1 MVGYELSSE
10 DKKLLKK
17 LKRKFQNNITHTARE
32 FCKQKE
38 LEYTDS
44 SRRKVSA
51 FFTKRKS
58 VKDEVLTP
66 QEESEYL
73 LAKGRVLK
81 KSKIYLFTW
90 EQNKTPLHD
99 GLWKNL
105 LAYKEFH
112 NAELSVILGRY
123 KNPTSH
129 FVDKEY
135 ESWNK
140 ETLPYR
146 DANRHNIHK
155 YVTVLSD
162 VKIQPTA
169 INPLSGLE
177 GMTGETTTIVGSP
190 KLHLKPVP
198 VLEGHPKKLLVTTGA
213 ITIPN
218 YVDSKA
224 GKKGEFTHKMGFT
237 IIEIKDG
244 ETFFIRQVEADE
256 NGDFIDLFYEVKDGI
271 VGKLNNIEAI
281 VLGDLH
287 APNYKNENID
297 LVDELVAKLKPKQL
311 VLHDLIDGESVNN
324 HILKNPVA
332 QHQRM
337 ITGND
342 DVELEI
348 GSVVEFLKKWPDQ
361 LKIIVQSNHND
372 RFDRWIIN
380 NDWTKDI
387 KNALPYLK
395 YTTAVLEGKAN
406 KGVIPYILES
416 KFTSDEILCLDY
428 DDSFIIKGYEV
439 AHHGH
444 IGANGSRGSI
454 EQFRKMSTRM
464 VIGHSHSPCVLDSV
478 IQVGTLT
485 PLRQSYNRGG
495 SSWMCASCIIHK
507 NGIGQLII
515 FIDNDYT
522 TFER

>member
-58 VKDEVLTP
+58 VKDEELTP

-73 LAKGRVLK
+73 LAKGRILK

-90 EQNKTPLHD
+90 EQNKTPLHN

-169 INPLSGLE
+169 EKPLTGLE
-177 GMTGETTTIVGSP
+177 GITGETTTIIGSP
-190 KLHLKPVP
+190 KLHLKTIP
-198 VLEGHPKKLLVTTGA
+198 VLEGHPKKILLTTGA

-218 YVDSKA
+218 YIDSKA
-224 GKKGEFTHKMGFT
+224 GKKGEFTHKLGFT
-237 IIEIKDG
+237 IVEIKDD
-244 ETFFIRQVEADE
+244 ETFYIRQVEADE
-256 NGDFIDLFYEVKDGI
+256 NGDFIDLFYEVKG
-271 VGKLNNIEAI
+271 GKVNSNTNAEAI
-281 VLGDLH
+281 VWGDTHIGALDKSLIPPTEEIMEKLSILVEVH
-287 APNYKNENID
+287 HD
-297 LVDELVAKLKPKQL
+297 LVD
-311 VLHDLIDGESVNN
+311 GSSVNN
-324 HILKNPVA
+324 HILKNPIEQYFRMQNDKDDINKEISEVVDFVA
-332 QHQRM
+332 QRN
-337 ITGND
+337 TC
-342 DVELEI
+342 
-348 GSVVEFLKKWPDQ
+348 
-361 LKIIVQSNHND
+361 KIIVQSNHND

-380 NDWTKDI
+380 QDWKKDI

-395 YTTAVLEGKAN
+395 YTTAVLEGSAK
-406 KGVIPYILES
+406 KGVIAYVLENN
-416 KFTSDEILCLDY
+416 FTPKEVLCLDY
-428 DDSFIIKGYEV
+428 DDSYMIGGFEV

-444 IGANGSRGSI
+444 LGTNGSRGSI
-454 EQFRKMSTRM
+454 EQFGKMSTKM
-464 VIGHSHSPCVLDSV
+464 IIGHSHSPNRINDVLS
-478 IQVGTLT
+478 VGTST
-485 PLRQSYNRGG
+485 HLREGFNKGA
-495 SSWMCASCIIHK
+495 SSWMNSHVIIHK
-507 NGIGQLII
+507 NGTAQHIL
-515 FIDNDYT
+515 FINGGYT
-522 TFER
+522 TFTS